1 VTGRLWVGIDPGA
14 KETGIILRDGRT
26 IVLAEVV
33 TNWYY
38 QHGDPSSVGADYLTN
53 VVATAAKATTTLT
66 DLAEVAVE
74 GVKKPCP
81 HLGLTDPS
89 AIIGAGI
96 VLGAVL
102 LEFPAAVVVPPGGN
116 GSGMLD
122 GYPAGLVTDAER
134 RGGLNRK
141 AGQSAHI
148 RHCRSAWDVS
158 LAAPRIARMGAALAA
173 AGGLR

>member
-1 VTGRLWVGIDPGA
+1 MWVGIDPGA
-14 KETGIILRDGRT
+14 KETGVILRDGT
-26 IVLAEVV
+26 ALLLAEVV

-38 QHGDPSSVGADYLTN
+38 RQGDPSTVTADYLN
-53 VVATAAKATTTLT
+53 DVMAMAVKAANLMG
-66 DLAEVAVE
+66 LAEVAVE

-96 VLGAVL
+96 VLGAIL

-116 GSGMLD
+116 GSGLLAS
-122 GYPAGLVTDAER
+122 YPDGLVTDAER

-141 AGQSAHI
+141 AGQSATI

-158 LAAPRIARMGAALAA
+158 IAAPRIARMGAALAA
-173 AGGLR
+173 TGGPR